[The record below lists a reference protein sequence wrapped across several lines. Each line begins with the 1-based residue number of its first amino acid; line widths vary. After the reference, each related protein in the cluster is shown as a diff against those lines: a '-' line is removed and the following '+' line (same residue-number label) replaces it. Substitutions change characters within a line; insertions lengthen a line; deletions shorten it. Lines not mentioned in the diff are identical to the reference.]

1 MFWWDDYIYKK
12 IENLDKYGFFEE
24 VEYEGQETVGSRFVI
39 HKEEKADGLKRII
52 RTNSSWWA
60 EKNYKDQFKL
70 MGWKRIIRSNSSW
83 WAEKNYKDQFINRHQ
98 GLKREL
104 FVDTKDW
111 KENWI
116 YMEFEKAIV

>member
-60 EKNYKDQFKL
+60 E
-70 MGWKRIIRSNSSW
+70 
-83 WAEKNYKDQFINRHQ
+83 
-98 GLKREL
+98 
-104 FVDTKDW
+104 T
-111 KENWI
+111 
-116 YMEFEKAIV
+116 EF

>member
-1 MFWWDDYIYKK
+1 MVDAKVKRWERKQYQHFGYKLRFQNVLMRWLHIQK

-60 EKNYKDQFKL
+60 EK
-70 MGWKRIIRSNSSW
+70 
-83 WAEKNYKDQFINRHQ
+83 
-98 GLKREL
+98 EL
-104 FVDTKDW
+104 
-111 KENWI
+111 
-116 YMEFEKAIV
+116 